1 MVNMTLL
8 AAIDAPEVVGFI
20 RDVIVIAVGLLGF
33 FVLCVFSILSILLY
47 RRISRLATRAEQA
60 FERLDPAISSLES
73 LGKTLQEFIRV
84 AQEGFGLAGVSRLVG
99 WFFGMGRGRK
109 SE

>member
-1 MVNMTLL
+1 MTDMTLL
-8 AAIDAPEVVGFI
+8 AAADATETVGFI

-33 FVLCVFSILSILLY
+33 FVLFVFSILAILLY
-47 RRISRLATRAEQA
+47 RRISRLTTRAEQA

-73 LGKTLQEFIRV
+73 LGKTLQEFTRV